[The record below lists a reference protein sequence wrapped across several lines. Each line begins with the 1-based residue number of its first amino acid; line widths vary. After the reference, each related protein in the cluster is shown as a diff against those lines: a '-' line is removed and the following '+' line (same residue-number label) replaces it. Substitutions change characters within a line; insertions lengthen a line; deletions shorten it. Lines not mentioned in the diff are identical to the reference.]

1 MMKYIAKRLLHFV
14 LVVLGITCLTFIL
27 IHLASGDA
35 VDILYDNATG
45 ASEVVKKATR
55 DKLGL
60 NDPLFIQYV
69 RWLGNM
75 VQGDFGVSYISGNSV
90 LQTFMNKLPN
100 TINLTLTSILLT
112 ISISIPLGMVAAR
125 KQNTWLDYLIRFFSF
140 LGNALPGFFVSLLLI
155 LVFSVKLN
163 WFSVIGG
170 EGLKSII
177 LPTLT
182 LAFAMSAKYT
192 RQIRTIVLE
201 ELGKDYVVGAR
212 ARGVKESTILY
223 GSVLKCC
230 MPAIVA
236 LFALSFGS
244 LLGGTAIIESI
255 FMWDG
260 VGKLALDAIMMRDI
274 PMIQAY
280 VIWMSLIYAI
290 INLIADICYRII
302 DPRITRS
309 REGLCEE

>member
-14 LVVLGITCLTFIL
+14 LIVLGITGLTFL
-27 IHLASGDA
+27 LLHSVSGDA

-45 ASEVVKKATR
+45 ASEAVKDATR
-55 DKLGL
+55 NKLGL
-60 NDPLFIQYV
+60 NDPQFIQYV
-69 RWLGNM
+69 RWLGHM
-75 VQGDFGVSYISGNSV
+75 VQGDFGVSYISGNRVSD
-90 LQTFMNKLPN
+90 TFMSKLPN
-100 TINLTLTSILLT
+100 TIYLTLTSIVLT
-112 ISISIPLGMVAAR
+112 VCISIPLGIIAAI
-125 KQNTWLDYLIRFFSF
+125 KQNTWADYLIRFLSF
-140 LGNALPGFFVSLLLI
+140 IGNALPGFFVSLLLI
-155 LVFSVKLN
+155 LFFSVKLN
-163 WFSVIGG
+163 WFLAVGG
-170 EGLKSII
+170 EGIKSII

-192 RQIRTIVLE
+192 RQIRTVVLE
-201 ELGKDYVVGAR
+201 ELGKDYVIGAR
-212 ARGVKESTILY
+212 ARGVKETVILY

-255 FMWDG
+255 FLWDG

-280 VIWMSLIYAI
+280 VIWMSLIYAVV
-290 INLIADICYRII
+290 NVIADISYRVL
-302 DPRITRS
+302 DPRIARGK
-309 REGLCEE
+309 EGVL